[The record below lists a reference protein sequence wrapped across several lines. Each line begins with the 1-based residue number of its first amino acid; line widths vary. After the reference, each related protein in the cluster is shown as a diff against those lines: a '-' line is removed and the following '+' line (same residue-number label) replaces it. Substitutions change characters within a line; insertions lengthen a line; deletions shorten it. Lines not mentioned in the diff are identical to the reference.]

1 MSQANYKDVFKF
13 DSKFPG
19 GAASEATNISQY
31 SDDNGTPYNSTTI
44 NLHDVTNTLVTTTVL
59 EDGTIVT
66 TYTLESANGE
76 RVTLKS
82 FSK

>member
-1 MSQANYKDVFKF
+1 MSQANYKDVFNF

-19 GAASEATNISQY
+19 GTTSEKTNISQY
-31 SDDNGTPYNSTTI
+31 SDDVNTSYNSTTI
-44 NLHDVTNTLVTTTVL
+44 NLHDVTDTLVTTTVL
-59 EDGTIVT
+59 EDGTTVT
-66 TYTLESANGE
+66 IYTLESANGE

>member
-31 SDDNGTPYNSTTI
+31 SDDNDTSYNSTTI
-44 NLHDVTNTLVTTTVL
+44 NLHGVTDTTVTTNVL
-59 EDGTIVT
+59 EDGTTVT
-66 TYTLESANGE
+66 IYTLESSNGE

-82 FSK
+82 FSN